1 MKKNCIFLLC
11 LFLTMGLQAK
21 NFYISTNGND
31 SNSGSKSKPW
41 RTPKLAVERVL
52 DYMRNN
58 PDKPAQ
64 LIILGG
70 EYYINE
76 AIEIDGKGI
85 NAPFTITSEKGED
98 VNLRAD
104 IKLRGWQKCNN
115 PKLLS
120 LLDKETADCIY
131 QIDLKSLGVTN
142 LGEPSGTSNRV
153 DLYCDGKR
161 QILARWPNKGFTKAG
176 QARGVKECEKSWL
189 NTWITDATADGVLEY
204 LDDRIDKWADENEP
218 CAFGYWHWDWSEQYH
233 EIERIDTKTR
243 TLYIKPPYHQYGYRA
258 GCRFYGFNLL
268 CELDGE
274 GEYYIDRQSG
284 MLYWY
289 APKAIDLSK
298 SKLTL
303 SHSAP
308 QYMFKVKDM
317 NDFSLY
323 GINMQGSRGGGID
336 IINSNRCLIY
346 DCEIRQ
352 FAQRAINI
360 SGGKD
365 NCIDNCTLEDLGHD
379 GIYLQGGNSKTLEP
393 CNHKVTNTT
402 VRNFS
407 LYQRTYQPAVC
418 MVGVG
423 FVVSHNRF
431 EESSSSAIRIE
442 ANDCLIEYNQ
452 VFRVVTESDDQGG
465 IDMYLNFALRGNVMR
480 YNHWRDITGGTHC
493 GSAGIRFDDI
503 ISGQTVYGNI
513 FENVGGVNFG
523 GVQIHGGKDN
533 VVDNNL
539 FYNCSI
545 AVSFNLWSD
554 QTWDERYNSKQH
566 IHKIQHL
573 ADINSEI
580 YLNRYPELRTPH
592 KENHNRNFVRN
603 NLIVKTPSITRG
615 DGGQNVLENNTL
627 LNDEKAIQPMSHYL
641 QPKVL
646 KQYGLT
652 AIPFD
657 NIGPQKKPTKTRS
670 RK

>member
-1 MKKNCIFLLC
+1 
-11 LFLTMGLQAK
+11 
-21 NFYISTNGND
+21 
-31 SNSGSKSKPW
+31 
-41 RTPKLAVERVL
+41 
-52 DYMRNN
+52 
-58 PDKPAQ
+58 
-64 LIILGG
+64 
-70 EYYINE
+70 
-76 AIEIDGKGI
+76 
-85 NAPFTITSEKGED
+85 
-98 VNLRAD
+98 
-104 IKLRGWQKCNN
+104 
-115 PKLLS
+115 
-120 LLDKETADCIY
+120 
-131 QIDLKSLGVTN
+131 
-142 LGEPSGTSNRV
+142 
-153 DLYCDGKR
+153 
-161 QILARWPNKGFTKAG
+161 
-176 QARGVKECEKSWL
+176 
-189 NTWITDATADGVLEY
+189 
-204 LDDRIDKWADENEP
+204 
-218 CAFGYWHWDWSEQYH
+218 
-233 EIERIDTKTR
+233 
-243 TLYIKPPYHQYGYRA
+243 
-258 GCRFYGFNLL
+258 
-268 CELDGE
+268 
-274 GEYYIDRQSG
+274 
-284 MLYWY
+284 
-289 APKAIDLSK
+289 
-298 SKLTL
+298 
-303 SHSAP
+303 
-308 QYMFKVKDM
+308 
-317 NDFSLY
+317 
-323 GINMQGSRGGGID
+323 
-336 IINSNRCLIY
+336 
-346 DCEIRQ
+346 
-352 FAQRAINI
+352 
-360 SGGKD
+360 
-365 NCIDNCTLEDLGHD
+365 
-379 GIYLQGGNSKTLEP
+379 
-393 CNHKVTNTT
+393 
-402 VRNFS
+402 
-407 LYQRTYQPAVC
+407 

-452 VFRVVTESDDQGG
+452 VFRVVTESADQGG
-465 IDMYLNFALRGNVMR
+465 IDLFLNFALRGNVMR

-545 AVSFNLWSD
+545 AVSFNPWSD

-627 LNDEKAIQPMSHYL
+627 LNDEKVIQPMSHYL